1 MIADYMDKSIY
12 LKLLNTAKH
21 MSEEEI
27 ASEQEIVEASKKDPR
42 VFGKL
47 YDKYFEGIFSFIYR
61 RTENEELTSDLAS
74 QTFLKALQ
82 NIKKYEYRGL
92 PFSAWLYRIASN
104 EVNRFYNKKKR
115 DKVFSLEEERVFELF
130 ELEDTEFSEE
140 QIQLLITTLKQ
151 LPTETIE
158 ILELRFF
165 EGKSFKEISF
175 ILNIGESGAKMRLYR
190 AVEKLKTNFKVNW
203 KE

>member
-1 MIADYMDKSIY
+1 MADYMDKSFN
-12 LKLLNTAKH
+12 LKPLSTAKH
-21 MSEEEI
+21 MTEEEI
-27 ASEQEIVEASKKDPR
+27 AAEQQIIEASKKDVR

-47 YDKYFEGIFSFIYR
+47 YDKYFEGIFQFIYR
-61 RTENEELTSDLAS
+61 RIESEEVTSDLTS

-82 NIKKYEYRGL
+82 NLKKYEFRGL

-115 DKVFSLEEERVFELF
+115 NKVFSLEEERVFELLD
-130 ELEDTEFSEE
+130 LEDSDFSEE
-140 QIQLLITTLKQ
+140 QIQLLIKTLKE
-151 LPTETIE
+151 LPTETVE

-190 AVEKLKTNFKVNW
+190 AVEKLKKHFKVNW